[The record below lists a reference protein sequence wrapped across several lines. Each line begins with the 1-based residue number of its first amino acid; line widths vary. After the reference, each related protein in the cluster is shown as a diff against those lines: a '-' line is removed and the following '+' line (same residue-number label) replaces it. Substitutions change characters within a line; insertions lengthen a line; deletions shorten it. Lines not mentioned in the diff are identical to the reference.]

1 MKGFKNI
8 CAKDNASHELEHFG
22 KVEERCRTYKW
33 HQQVLP
39 ESPNLE
45 PKRACEVIYITFS
58 VYSEGGETL
67 S

>member
-8 CAKDNASHELEHFG
+8 CANDNELEQFG
-22 KVEERCRTYKW
+22 KVEERCRTYKL

-45 PKRACEVIYITFS
+45 PKRACEVI
-58 VYSEGGETL
+58 
-67 S
+67 